1 MVVPDDTD
9 EEEGQSWDTDGSQP
23 VDVVTGWGA
32 GAVEG
37 NDGEEL
43 LAAHC
48 AQGHQAIEDHHIFAL
63 EEQGEEAEV
72 FGDKGGHLVLG
83 LGTERCLLQRG
94 VVLALVPAPRGT
106 MMQGEVALGLLTC
119 KGPFWE
125 HTTFTAVPS
134 SWCPKPLELAANI
147 RDASKW
153 VEEGFNLSKKEK
165 LRLFSFPLNSPKI
178 FLQQRL
184 ARGQLFLP
192 LLFARLLSLLWL

>member
-32 GAVEG
+32 RTVEG

-43 LAAHC
+43 LATYC

-72 FGDKGGHLVLG
+72 FSDKGGHLVLG
-83 LGTERCLLQRG
+83 LGPERWLEQQG
-94 VVLALVPAPRGT
+94 VVLAHVPAPRGT
-106 MMQGEVALGLLTC
+106 TMWGEVALGLLTC

-153 VEEGFNLSKKEK
+153 VEEGFSLSKKGK

-184 ARGQLFLP
+184 ARGQFFLP
-192 LLFARLLSLLWL
+192 LLFARSLFFLWL